1 MLNNTN
7 KITNFV
13 REKISTI
20 SVAHFDFF
28 AAKAEVRVS
37 RLDQRSLNEA
47 DLRLLQESQTHH
59 QDLEV
64 KLAATEQRLKY
75 HIQVAVLLSLW

>member
-13 REKISTI
+13 REKKFQQELLLILI
-20 SVAHFDFF
+20 FF
-28 AAKAEVRVS
+28 APKAEVRVS
-37 RLDQRSLNEA
+37 RLDRSSLNEA
-47 DLRLLQESQTHH
+47 DLRLLQESRTHH
-59 QDLEV
+59 QDLDV

-75 HIQVAVLLSLW
+75 QIQVAELLC